1 MMGAMN
7 DYWTDCLDRLRALLP
22 AVQFERWIAPLELV
36 AAGDGGIHIRAP
48 NRMVVNWVRER
59 AMHVLQPLAE
69 EHFAP
74 GVSIEIATGENA
86 VSTKTTVHADAGLAA
101 DPAETAVRGPRP
113 TVHSTANAEP
123 GRRSDTLANG
133 TKRLAQRS
141 RSAGINP
148 SFTFANFVV
157 GKANQMARAAA
168 LQVSAS
174 PGSDYNPL
182 FVYGSTGLGKTHLMQ
197 AVGNALLAHNPDARV
212 RYVHAN
218 EYIGDVVKA
227 YQNRSFDEFKSYYRS
242 LDLLLID
249 DVHFFSGKEK
259 TQEEFFYA
267 FNYLIDEQKQ
277 VIITSDTLPKDIGGL
292 EERLVSRFG
301 YGLTVAVEPPELEMR
316 VAILLAKA
324 STESV
329 VIGQDVA
336 FFIARHIRSNVRELE
351 GALKRVLAYHRFSG
365 RPLDIESAKDALR
378 DVLASFNREP
388 PIEQIRKVVSE
399 YYGIRESELSG
410 TRKTRT
416 IVVPRQMAMSL
427 CRELTQKS
435 LPEIGENFGGRDHTT
450 VLHACRRIDGL
461 RREDTTVAQAFDTLV
476 RILRA

>member
-1 MMGAMN
+1 LKTPSASQMIRGMN
-7 DYWTDCLDRLRALLP
+7 DYWNDCLEQLRGHLP
-22 AVQFERWIAPLELV
+22 KVQFERWIAPLELV
-36 AAGDGGIHIRAP
+36 EAGDLGVHIRAP

-59 AMHVLQPLAE
+59 AMHVFGPLAE

-74 GVSIEIATGENA
+74 GVTVEIAARENL
-86 VSTKTTVHADAGLAA
+86 ADVAA
-101 DPAETAVRGPRP
+101 PAEAPGVSG
-113 TVHSTANAEP
+113 AEHVVDP
-123 GRRSDTLANG
+123 IVVVPSGGDRR
-133 TKRLAQRS
+133 RLTQRS
-141 RSAGINP
+141 RTAGINP
-148 SFTFANFVV
+148 VFTFDNFVV

-168 LQVSAS
+168 LQVAAN

-182 FVYGSTGLGKTHLMQ
+182 FVYGCTGLGKTHLMQ
-197 AVGNALLAHNPDARV
+197 AVGNALLSRDPDARV

-249 DVHFFSGKEK
+249 DIHFFSGKEK

-277 VIITSDTLPKDIGGL
+277 VIITSDTLPKDINGL

-301 YGLTVAVEPPELEMR
+301 YGLTVAIEPPELEMR

-324 STESV
+324 KAER
-329 VIGQDVA
+329 IDLGQDVA

-351 GALKRVLAYHRFSG
+351 GALKRVLAYNKFSG

-388 PIEQIRKVVSE
+388 PIEQIRKVVAE

-410 TRKTRT
+410 SRKTKT
-416 IVVPRQMAMSL
+416 VVVPRQMAMSL

-435 LPEIGENFGGRDHTT
+435 LPEIGEGFGGRDHTT
-450 VLHACRRIDGL
+450 VLHACRRIDAL
-461 RREDTTVAQAFDTLV
+461 RREDPAMGQAFDTLV
-476 RILRA
+476 RILRN

>member
-1 MMGAMN
+1 MN
-7 DYWTDCLDRLRALLP
+7 DYWHDCLERLREALP

-36 AAGDGGIHIRAP
+36 SAGDAGVQIRAP

-59 AMHVLQPLAE
+59 AMHVFGPVAE

-74 GVSIEIATGENA
+74 GVAVEIAVRDNTCEVGRAAATAAPVPGPSAKVTEDVPPTTEPKTATG
-86 VSTKTTVHADAGLAA
+86 
-101 DPAETAVRGPRP
+101 
-113 TVHSTANAEP
+113 
-123 GRRSDTLANG
+123 GRRLS
-133 TKRLAQRS
+133 QRS

-148 SFTFANFVV
+148 AFTFDNFVI

-168 LQVSAS
+168 VQVATN

-197 AVGNALLAHNPDARV
+197 AVGNALLARDPEARV

-227 YQNRSFDEFKSYYRS
+227 YQNRSFEEFKSYYRS

-277 VIITSDTLPKDIGGL
+277 VIITSDTLPKDISGL

-301 YGLTVAVEPPELEMR
+301 YGLTVAIEPPELEMR

-324 STESV
+324 KAEK
-329 VIGQDVA
+329 IELGNDVA
-336 FFIARHIRSNVRELE
+336 FFIARNIRSNVRELE
-351 GALKRVLAYHRFSG
+351 GALKRVLAFHRFNG
-365 RPLDIESAKDALR
+365 VPLDIESAKEALR

-388 PIEQIRKVVSE
+388 PVEQIRKAVAE

-416 IVVPRQMAMSL
+416 IVVPRQIAMSL
-427 CRELTQKS
+427 CRQLTQKS
-435 LPEIGENFGGRDHTT
+435 LPEIGEGFGGKDHTT
-450 VLHACRRIDGL
+450 VLHACRKVDQMRK
-461 RREDTTVAQAFDTLV
+461 EDTAVAQAFDTLV
-476 RILRA
+476 RILRN

>member
-1 MMGAMN
+1 LKARFAWQMIRGMN
-7 DYWTDCLDRLRALLP
+7 DYWNDCLEQLRGVLP
-22 AVQFERWIAPLELV
+22 KVQFERWIAPLELV
-36 AAGDGGIHIRAP
+36 SAGNLGVEIRAP

-59 AMHVLQPLAE
+59 AMHVFGPLAE

-74 GVSIEIATGENA
+74 GVPVQIAARE
-86 VSTKTTVHADAGLAA
+86 HAA
-101 DPAETAVRGPRP
+101 DPQAEQTDSASKASSPQ
-113 TVHSTANAEP
+113 
-123 GRRSDTLANG
+123 TLAIQDSQSVAPAAG
-133 TKRLAQRS
+133 ERRRLTQRS
-141 RSAGINP
+141 RSAGI
-148 SFTFANFVV
+148 SSAFTFDSFVV

-168 LQVSAS
+168 LQVAES

-182 FVYGSTGLGKTHLMQ
+182 FVYGCTGLGKTHLMQ
-197 AVGNALLAHNPDARV
+197 AVGNALLARDPNARV

-227 YQNRSFDEFKSYYRS
+227 YQNRSFDEFKQYYRS

-277 VIITSDTLPKDIGGL
+277 VIITSDTLPKDITGL

-301 YGLTVAVEPPELEMR
+301 YGLTVAIEPPELEMR

-324 STESV
+324 KAEKLEL
-329 VIGQDVA
+329 GQDVA

-351 GALKRVLAYHRFSG
+351 GALKRVVAFNKFSG
-365 RPLDIESAKDALR
+365 GELDIESAKLALR

-410 TRKTRT
+410 SRKTRT
-416 IVVPRQMAMSL
+416 IVVPRQIAMSL

-450 VLHACRRIDGL
+450 VLHACRRIDAL
-461 RREDTTVAQAFDTLV
+461 RREDSAIGQAFDTLV
-476 RILRA
+476 RILRN

>member
-1 MMGAMN
+1 MIRPMN
-7 DYWTDCLDRLRALLP
+7 DYWNDCLDNLRVSLP
-22 AVQFERWIAPLELV
+22 QVQFERWIAPLELV
-36 AAGDGGIHIRAP
+36 SASDLGVQILAP
-48 NRMVVNWVRER
+48 NRMVVNWIRER
-59 AMHVLQPLAE
+59 AMHVFKPLAE
-69 EHFAP
+69 QHFVP
-74 GVSIEIATGENA
+74 GVPVEIAARVTCDGDDAVAIEN
-86 VSTKTTVHADAGLAA
+86 KTEAEAPVRLVIPLDGAIPAATPA
-101 DPAETAVRGPRP
+101 DPAGEDRKDR
-113 TVHSTANAEP
+113 
-123 GRRSDTLANG
+123 
-133 TKRLAQRS
+133 RLAERS
-141 RSAGINP
+141 HSAGINA
-148 SFTFANFVV
+148 SHNFDHFVV

-168 LQVSAS
+168 LQVAAN

-182 FVYGSTGLGKTHLMQ
+182 FVYGCTGLGKTHLIQ
-197 AVGNALLAHNPDARV
+197 AVGNALLASNPVAKV

-277 VIITSDTLPKDIGGL
+277 VIITSDTLPKDINGL

-301 YGLTVAVEPPELEMR
+301 YGLTVAIEPPELEMR
-316 VAILLAKA
+316 VAILVAKA
-324 STESV
+324 RATRIEL
-329 VIGQDVA
+329 GNDVA

-351 GALKRVLAYHRFSG
+351 GALRRVLAYQRFSG

-388 PIEQIRKVVSE
+388 PIEQIRKAVAD

-410 TRKTRT
+410 TRKTKT
-416 IVVPRQMAMSL
+416 VVVPRQMAMSL

-435 LPEIGENFGGRDHTT
+435 LPEIGEGFGGRDHTT
-450 VLHACRRIDGL
+450 VLHACRRIDQL
-461 RREDTTVAQAFDTLV
+461 RKEQTTVSQAFDTLI
-476 RILRA
+476 RTLRN

>member
-1 MMGAMN
+1 MMRTME
-7 DYWTDCLDRLRALLP
+7 DYWQDCLDRLRDALP
-22 AVQFERWIAPLELV
+22 PVQFERWIAPLELV
-36 AAGDGGIHIRAP
+36 AAGDAGVQIRAP

-59 AMHVLQPLAE
+59 AMHVFGPVAE
-69 EHFAP
+69 EHFLP
-74 GVSIEIATGENA
+74 GVVVEIAVRDNSRDVRSTGP
-86 VSTKTTVHADAGLAA
+86 AA
-101 DPAETAVRGPRP
+101 PSAAATSETAAPAAGRGA
-113 TVHSTANAEP
+113 TSGNS
-123 GRRSDTLANG
+123 GRRLT
-133 TKRLAQRS
+133 QRS

-148 SFTFANFVV
+148 TFTFDNFVI

-168 LQVSAS
+168 VQVATN
-174 PGSDYNPL
+174 PGCDYNPL

-197 AVGNALLAHNPDARV
+197 AVGNALLAANPEARV

-227 YQNRSFDEFKSYYRS
+227 YQNRSFEEFKAYYRS

-277 VIITSDTLPKDIGGL
+277 VMITSDTLPKDISGL

-301 YGLTVAVEPPELEMR
+301 YGLTVAIEPPELEMR
-316 VAILLAKA
+316 VAILLGKAKA
-324 STESV
+324 EK
-329 VIGQDVA
+329 IELGNDVA

-351 GALKRVLAYHRFSG
+351 GALKRVLAFHRFNG
-365 RPLDIESAKDALR
+365 LPLNIESAKEALR

-388 PIEQIRKVVSE
+388 PVEQIRKVVAE

-416 IVVPRQMAMSL
+416 IVVPRQIAMSL
-427 CRELTQKS
+427 CRQLTQKS
-435 LPEIGENFGGRDHTT
+435 LPEIGEKFGGKDHTT
-450 VLHACRRIDGL
+450 VLHACRKVDQMRK
-461 RREDTTVAQAFDTLV
+461 EDSAVAQAFDTLV
-476 RILRA
+476 RILRN

>member
-1 MMGAMN
+1 MIQGMD
-7 DYWTDCLDRLRALLP
+7 DYWNDCLEQLRGALP
-22 AVQFERWIAPLELV
+22 KVQFERWIAPLELV
-36 AAGDGGIHIRAP
+36 SAGNRGVEIRAP

-59 AMHVLQPLAE
+59 AMHVFGPLAE

-74 GVSIEIATGENA
+74 GVSVQIAARDNPVDARAEAPSASSAAAAAVNGSSHA
-86 VSTKTTVHADAGLAA
+86 VSA
-101 DPAETAVRGPRP
+101 TASG
-113 TVHSTANAEP
+113 
-123 GRRSDTLANG
+123 GGKRRLT
-133 TKRLAQRS
+133 QRS

-148 SFTFANFVV
+148 VFTFDSFVV

-168 LQVSAS
+168 LQVAAN

-182 FVYGSTGLGKTHLMQ
+182 FVYGCTGLGKTHLMQ
-197 AVGNALLAHNPDARV
+197 AVGNALLAGAPEARV

-227 YQNRSFDEFKSYYRS
+227 YQNRAFDEFKQYYRS

-259 TQEEFFYA
+259 TQEEFFYT

-277 VIITSDTLPKDIGGL
+277 VIITSDTLPKDITGL

-301 YGLTVAVEPPELEMR
+301 YGLTVAIEPPELEMR

-324 STESV
+324 QAEKV
-329 VIGQDVA
+329 ELGQDVA

-351 GALKRVLAYHRFSG
+351 GALKRVLAYNKFSG
-365 RPLDIESAKDALR
+365 GDLDIESAKTALR

-388 PIEQIRKVVSE
+388 PLEQIRKVVSE

-410 TRKTRT
+410 SRKTRT
-416 IVVPRQMAMSL
+416 VVIPRQVAMSL

-435 LPEIGENFGGRDHTT
+435 LPEIGESFGGRDHTT
-450 VLHACRRIDGL
+450 VLHACRRIDAL
-461 RREDTTVAQAFDTLV
+461 RREDNTIGQAFDTLL
-476 RILRA
+476 RILRN

>member
-1 MMGAMN
+1 MN
-7 DYWTDCLDRLRALLP
+7 DYWNDCLEQLRGHLP
-22 AVQFERWIAPLELV
+22 KVQFERWIAPLELV
-36 AAGDGGIHIRAP
+36 EAGDLGVHIRAP

-59 AMHVLQPLAE
+59 AMHVFGPLAE

-74 GVSIEIATGENA
+74 GVTVEIAARENL
-86 VSTKTTVHADAGLAA
+86 ADVAA
-101 DPAETAVRGPRP
+101 PAEAPGVSG
-113 TVHSTANAEP
+113 AEHVVDP
-123 GRRSDTLANG
+123 IVVVPSGGDRR
-133 TKRLAQRS
+133 RLTQRS
-141 RSAGINP
+141 RTAGINP
-148 SFTFANFVV
+148 VLTFDNFVV

-168 LQVSAS
+168 LQVAAN

-182 FVYGSTGLGKTHLMQ
+182 FVYGCTGLGKTHLMQ
-197 AVGNALLAHNPDARV
+197 AVGNALLSRDPDARV

-249 DVHFFSGKEK
+249 DIHFFSGKEK

-277 VIITSDTLPKDIGGL
+277 VIITSDTLPKDINGL

-301 YGLTVAVEPPELEMR
+301 YGLTVAIEPPELEMR

-324 STESV
+324 KAER
-329 VIGQDVA
+329 IDLGQDVA

-351 GALKRVLAYHRFSG
+351 GALKRVLAYNKFSG

-388 PIEQIRKVVSE
+388 PIEQIRKVVAE

-410 TRKTRT
+410 SRKTKT
-416 IVVPRQMAMSL
+416 VVVPRQMAMSL

-435 LPEIGENFGGRDHTT
+435 LPEIGEGFGGRDHTT
-450 VLHACRRIDGL
+450 VLHACRRIDAL
-461 RREDTTVAQAFDTLV
+461 RREDPAKGQAFDTLV
-476 RILRA
+476 RILRN

>member
-1 MMGAMN
+1 LKAWPGSQMIARMN
-7 DYWTDCLDRLRALLP
+7 DYWNDCLEQLRGLLP
-22 AVQFERWIAPLELV
+22 KVQFDRWIAPLELV
-36 AAGDGGIHIRAP
+36 EAGDLGVHIRAP

-59 AMHVLQPLAE
+59 AMHVFGPLAE
-69 EHFAP
+69 VHFVP
-74 GVSIEIATGENA
+74 GVRVEIAARENTA
-86 VSTKTTVHADAGLAA
+86 SQDGPAPKQPPAHPGV
-101 DPAETAVRGPRP
+101 DPIVVVP
-113 TVHSTANAEP
+113 SP
-123 GRRSDTLANG
+123 GDRR
-133 TKRLAQRS
+133 RLPQRS
-141 RSAGINP
+141 RTAAINP
-148 SFTFANFVV
+148 IFTFDNFVV

-168 LQVSAS
+168 LQVAAN

-182 FVYGSTGLGKTHLMQ
+182 FVYGCTGLGKTHLMQ
-197 AVGNALLAHNPDARV
+197 AVGNALLSRDRDARV

-249 DVHFFSGKEK
+249 DIHFFSGKEK

-277 VIITSDTLPKDIGGL
+277 VIITSDTLPKDINGL

-301 YGLTVAVEPPELEMR
+301 YGLTVAIEPPELEMR

-324 STESV
+324 KVEN
-329 VIGQDVA
+329 IDLGQDVA

-351 GALKRVLAYHRFSG
+351 GALKRVLAFNKFSG

-388 PIEQIRKVVSE
+388 PIEQIRKVVAE

-410 TRKTRT
+410 SRKTKT
-416 IVVPRQMAMSL
+416 VVVPRQMAMSL

-435 LPEIGENFGGRDHTT
+435 LPEIGEGFGGRDHTT
-450 VLHACRRIDGL
+450 VLHACRRIDVL
-461 RREDTTVAQAFDTLV
+461 RREDATMNQAFDTLV
-476 RILRA
+476 RILRN

>member
-1 MMGAMN
+1 MIRGMN
-7 DYWTDCLDRLRALLP
+7 DYWNDCLEQLRGHLP
-22 AVQFERWIAPLELV
+22 KVQFERWIAPLELV
-36 AAGDGGIHIRAP
+36 EAGDLGVHIRAP

-59 AMHVLQPLAE
+59 AMHVFGPLAE

-74 GVSIEIATGENA
+74 GVTVEIAARENL
-86 VSTKTTVHADAGLAA
+86 ADVAA
-101 DPAETAVRGPRP
+101 PAEAPGVSG
-113 TVHSTANAEP
+113 AEHVVDP
-123 GRRSDTLANG
+123 IVVVPSGGDRR
-133 TKRLAQRS
+133 RLTQRS
-141 RSAGINP
+141 RTAGINP
-148 SFTFANFVV
+148 VFTFDNFVV

-168 LQVSAS
+168 LQVAAN

-182 FVYGSTGLGKTHLMQ
+182 FVYGCTGLGKTHLMQ
-197 AVGNALLAHNPDARV
+197 AVGNALLSRDPDARV

-249 DVHFFSGKEK
+249 DIHFFSGKEK

-277 VIITSDTLPKDIGGL
+277 VIITSDTLPKDINGL

-301 YGLTVAVEPPELEMR
+301 YGLTVAIEPPELEMR

-324 STESV
+324 KAER
-329 VIGQDVA
+329 IDLGQDVA

-351 GALKRVLAYHRFSG
+351 GALKRVLAYNKFSG

-388 PIEQIRKVVSE
+388 PIEQIRKVVAE

-410 TRKTRT
+410 SRKTKT
-416 IVVPRQMAMSL
+416 VVVPRQMAMSL

-435 LPEIGENFGGRDHTT
+435 LPEIGEGFGGRDHTT
-450 VLHACRRIDGL
+450 VLHACRRIDAL
-461 RREDTTVAQAFDTLV
+461 RREDPAMGQAFDTLV
-476 RILRA
+476 RILRN

>member
-1 MMGAMN
+1 MIRGMN
-7 DYWTDCLDRLRALLP
+7 DYWNDCLEQLRGHLP
-22 AVQFERWIAPLELV
+22 KVQFDRWIAPLELV
-36 AAGDGGIHIRAP
+36 EAGDLGVHIRAP

-59 AMHVLQPLAE
+59 AMHVFGPLAE
-69 EHFAP
+69 EHFVP
-74 GVSIEIATGENA
+74 GVRVEIAAREN
-86 VSTKTTVHADAGLAA
+86 
-101 DPAETAVRGPRP
+101 P
-113 TVHSTANAEP
+113 P
-123 GRRSDTLANG
+123 GRDEPAATSGYAASQQPIAPIVVVPSSGERRRTP
-133 TKRLAQRS
+133 QRS
-141 RSAGINP
+141 KAAAINP
-148 SFTFANFVV
+148 VFTFDNFVV

-168 LQVSAS
+168 LQVAAN

-182 FVYGSTGLGKTHLMQ
+182 FVYGCTGLGKTHLMQ
-197 AVGNALLAHNPDARV
+197 AVGNALLSRDRDARV

-249 DVHFFSGKEK
+249 DIHFFSGKEK

-277 VIITSDTLPKDIGGL
+277 VIITSDTLPKDINGL

-301 YGLTVAVEPPELEMR
+301 YGLTVAIEPPELEMR

-324 STESV
+324 KAES
-329 VIGQDVA
+329 IELGQDVA

-351 GALKRVLAYHRFSG
+351 GALKRVLAFNKFSG

-388 PIEQIRKVVSE
+388 PIEQIRKVVAE

-410 TRKTRT
+410 SRKTKT
-416 IVVPRQMAMSL
+416 VVVPRQMAMSL

-435 LPEIGENFGGRDHTT
+435 LPEIGEGFGGRDHTT
-450 VLHACRRIDGL
+450 VLHACRRIDAL
-461 RREDTTVAQAFDTLV
+461 KREDAAMGQAFDTLI
-476 RILRA
+476 RILRN

>member
-1 MMGAMN
+1 MN
-7 DYWTDCLDRLRALLP
+7 DYWHDCLERLREALP

-36 AAGDGGIHIRAP
+36 SAGDAGVHIRAP

-59 AMHVLQPLAE
+59 AMHVFGPVAE

-74 GVSIEIATGENA
+74 GVAVEIAVRDNTCEVGRAAATAAPVPGPSAKVTEDVPPTTEPKTATG
-86 VSTKTTVHADAGLAA
+86 
-101 DPAETAVRGPRP
+101 
-113 TVHSTANAEP
+113 
-123 GRRSDTLANG
+123 GRRLS
-133 TKRLAQRS
+133 QRS

-148 SFTFANFVV
+148 AFTFDNFVI

-168 LQVSAS
+168 VQVATN

-197 AVGNALLAHNPDARV
+197 AVGNALLARDPEARV

-227 YQNRSFDEFKSYYRS
+227 YQNRSFEEFKSYYRS

-277 VIITSDTLPKDIGGL
+277 VIITSDTLPKDISGL

-301 YGLTVAVEPPELEMR
+301 YGLTVAIEPPELEMR

-324 STESV
+324 KAEK
-329 VIGQDVA
+329 IELGNDVA
-336 FFIARHIRSNVRELE
+336 FFIARNIRSNVRELE
-351 GALKRVLAYHRFSG
+351 GALKRVLAFHRFNG
-365 RPLDIESAKDALR
+365 VPLDIESAKEALR

-388 PIEQIRKVVSE
+388 PVEQIRKAVAE

-416 IVVPRQMAMSL
+416 IVVPRQIAMSL
-427 CRELTQKS
+427 CRQLTQKS
-435 LPEIGENFGGRDHTT
+435 LPEIGEGFGGKDHTT
-450 VLHACRRIDGL
+450 VLHACRKVDQMRK
-461 RREDTTVAQAFDTLV
+461 EDTAVAQAFDTLV
-476 RILRA
+476 RILRN

>member
-1 MMGAMN
+1 MIRGMN
-7 DYWTDCLDRLRALLP
+7 DYWNDCLERLRGHLP
-22 AVQFERWIAPLELV
+22 KVQFERWIAPLELV
-36 AAGDGGIHIRAP
+36 EAGNLGVQIRAP

-59 AMHVLQPLAE
+59 AMHVFGPLAE
-69 EHFAP
+69 EHFMP
-74 GVSIEIATGENA
+74 GVLVEIAARDNPVADEAAPTA
-86 VSTKTTVHADAGLAA
+86 TVPEDPSMAPIVVVPSAG
-101 DPAETAVRGPRP
+101 D
-113 TVHSTANAEP
+113 
-123 GRRSDTLANG
+123 RRRMS
-133 TKRLAQRS
+133 QRS

-148 SFTFANFVV
+148 VFTFDNFVV

-168 LQVSAS
+168 LQVAAN

-182 FVYGSTGLGKTHLMQ
+182 FVYGCTGLGKTHLMQ
-197 AVGNALLAHNPDARV
+197 AVGNALLSRDPDARV

-277 VIITSDTLPKDIGGL
+277 VIITSDTLPKDISGL

-301 YGLTVAVEPPELEMR
+301 YGLTVAIEPPELEMR

-324 STESV
+324 KAEK
-329 VIGQDVA
+329 IELGQDVA

-351 GALKRVLAYHRFSG
+351 GALKRVLAYNKFSG

-410 TRKTRT
+410 SRKTKT
-416 IVVPRQMAMSL
+416 VVVPRQMAMSL

-435 LPEIGENFGGRDHTT
+435 LPEIGEGFGGRDHTT
-450 VLHACRRIDGL
+450 VLHACRRIEAL
-461 RREDTTVAQAFDTLV
+461 RREDSALGQAFDTLV
-476 RILRA
+476 RILRN

>member
-1 MMGAMN
+1 MKTPSASQMIRGMN
-7 DYWTDCLDRLRALLP
+7 DYWNDCLEQLRGHLP
-22 AVQFERWIAPLELV
+22 KVQFERWIAPLELV
-36 AAGDGGIHIRAP
+36 EAGDLGVHIRAP

-59 AMHVLQPLAE
+59 AMHVFGPLAE

-74 GVSIEIATGENA
+74 GVTVEIAARENL
-86 VSTKTTVHADAGLAA
+86 ADVAA
-101 DPAETAVRGPRP
+101 PAEAPGVSG
-113 TVHSTANAEP
+113 AEHVVDP
-123 GRRSDTLANG
+123 IVVVPSGGDRR
-133 TKRLAQRS
+133 RLTQRS
-141 RSAGINP
+141 RTAGINP
-148 SFTFANFVV
+148 VFTFDNFVV

-168 LQVSAS
+168 LQVAAN

-182 FVYGSTGLGKTHLMQ
+182 FVYGCTGLGKTHLMQ
-197 AVGNALLAHNPDARV
+197 AVGNALLSRDPDARV

-249 DVHFFSGKEK
+249 DIHFFSGKEK

-277 VIITSDTLPKDIGGL
+277 VIITSDTLPKDINGL

-301 YGLTVAVEPPELEMR
+301 YGLTVAIEPPELEMR

-324 STESV
+324 KAER
-329 VIGQDVA
+329 IDLGQDVA

-351 GALKRVLAYHRFSG
+351 GALKRVLAYNKFSG

-388 PIEQIRKVVSE
+388 PIEQIRKVVAE

-410 TRKTRT
+410 SRKTKT
-416 IVVPRQMAMSL
+416 VVVPRQMAMSL

-435 LPEIGENFGGRDHTT
+435 LPEIGEGFGGRDHTT
-450 VLHACRRIDGL
+450 VLHACRRIDAL
-461 RREDTTVAQAFDTLV
+461 RREDPAMGQAFDTLV
-476 RILRA
+476 RILRN

>member
-1 MMGAMN
+1 MIRGMN
-7 DYWTDCLDRLRALLP
+7 DYWNDCLERLRGHLP
-22 AVQFERWIAPLELV
+22 KVQFERWIAPLELV
-36 AAGDGGIHIRAP
+36 EAGNLGVQIRAP

-59 AMHVLQPLAE
+59 AMHVFGPLAE
-69 EHFAP
+69 EHFMP
-74 GVSIEIATGENA
+74 GVLVEIAARDNPVADEAAPTA
-86 VSTKTTVHADAGLAA
+86 TVPEDPSMAPIVVVPSAG
-101 DPAETAVRGPRP
+101 D
-113 TVHSTANAEP
+113 
-123 GRRSDTLANG
+123 RRRMS
-133 TKRLAQRS
+133 QRS

-148 SFTFANFVV
+148 VFTFDNFVV

-168 LQVSAS
+168 LQVAAN

-182 FVYGSTGLGKTHLMQ
+182 FVYGCTGLGKTHLMQ
-197 AVGNALLAHNPDARV
+197 AVGNALLSRDPDARV

-277 VIITSDTLPKDIGGL
+277 VIITSDTLPKDISGL

-301 YGLTVAVEPPELEMR
+301 YGLTVAIEPPELEMR

-324 STESV
+324 KAEK
-329 VIGQDVA
+329 IELGQDVA
-336 FFIARHIRSNVRELE
+336 FFIARHIRSDVRELE
-351 GALKRVLAYHRFSG
+351 GALKRVLAYNKFSG

-410 TRKTRT
+410 SRKTKT
-416 IVVPRQMAMSL
+416 VVVPRQMAMSL

-435 LPEIGENFGGRDHTT
+435 LPEVGEGFGGRDHTT
-450 VLHACRRIDGL
+450 VLHACRRIEAL
-461 RREDTTVAQAFDTLV
+461 RREDSALGQAFDTLV
-476 RILRA
+476 RILRN

>member
-1 MMGAMN
+1 MIRGMN
-7 DYWTDCLDRLRALLP
+7 DYWNDCLDRLRGHLP
-22 AVQFERWIAPLELV
+22 KVQFERWIAPLELV
-36 AAGDGGIHIRAP
+36 EAGNLGVQIRAP

-59 AMHVLQPLAE
+59 AMHVFGPLAE
-69 EHFAP
+69 EHFMP
-74 GVSIEIATGENA
+74 GVQVEIAARENPVADEA
-86 VSTKTTVHADAGLAA
+86 VPAAAAAVPEDPSMAPIVVVPSAG
-101 DPAETAVRGPRP
+101 D
-113 TVHSTANAEP
+113 
-123 GRRSDTLANG
+123 RR
-133 TKRLAQRS
+133 RLSQRS

-148 SFTFANFVV
+148 VFTFDNFVV

-168 LQVSAS
+168 LQVAAN

-182 FVYGSTGLGKTHLMQ
+182 FVYGCTGLGKTHLMQ
-197 AVGNALLAHNPDARV
+197 AVGNALLSRDPDARV

-277 VIITSDTLPKDIGGL
+277 VIITSDTLPKDISGL

-301 YGLTVAVEPPELEMR
+301 YGLTVAIEPPELEMR

-324 STESV
+324 KAEN
-329 VIGQDVA
+329 IELGQDVA

-351 GALKRVLAYHRFSG
+351 GALKRVLAYNKFSG

-410 TRKTRT
+410 SRKTKT
-416 IVVPRQMAMSL
+416 VVVPRQMAMSL

-435 LPEIGENFGGRDHTT
+435 LPEIGEGFGGRDHTT
-450 VLHACRRIDGL
+450 VLHACRRIEAL
-461 RREDTTVAQAFDTLV
+461 RREDSALGQAFDTLV
-476 RILRA
+476 RILRN

>member
-1 MMGAMN
+1 MIRVMD
-7 DYWTDCLDRLRALLP
+7 DYWNDCLEQLRNMLP
-22 AVQFERWIAPLELV
+22 KVQFERWIAPLELMQ
-36 AAGDGGIHIRAP
+36 AGDSGVHIRAP

-59 AMHVLQPLAE
+59 AMHVFGPLAE

-74 GVSIEIATGENA
+74 GVAVEIAARDNPSADIDAAPAGA
-86 VSTKTTVHADAGLAA
+86 VPDKTPPPAPVAANPPAAG
-101 DPAETAVRGPRP
+101 D
-113 TVHSTANAEP
+113 
-123 GRRSDTLANG
+123 RR
-133 TKRLAQRS
+133 RLSQRS

-148 SFTFANFVV
+148 AFTFDNFVV

-168 LQVSAS
+168 LQVAAN

-182 FVYGSTGLGKTHLMQ
+182 FVYGCTGLGKTHLMQ
-197 AVGNALLAHNPDARV
+197 AVGNALLAGKPESRV

-277 VIITSDTLPKDIGGL
+277 VIITSDTLPKDISGL

-301 YGLTVAVEPPELEMR
+301 YGLTVAIEPPELEMR

-324 STESV
+324 EAEKIV
-329 VIGQDVA
+329 LGQDVA

-351 GALKRVLAYHRFSG
+351 GALKRVLAFNRFSG
-365 RPLDIESAKDALR
+365 GALDIESAKLALR

-416 IVVPRQMAMSL
+416 VVVPRQVAMSL

-435 LPEIGENFGGRDHTT
+435 LPEIGEGFGGRDHTT
-450 VLHACRRIDGL
+450 VLHACRRIDAL
-461 RREDTTVAQAFDTLV
+461 RREDSTIGQAFDTLV
-476 RILRA
+476 RILRN

>member
-1 MMGAMN
+1 MKASLAWQMIRGMD
-7 DYWTDCLDRLRALLP
+7 DYWTDCLEQLRSLLP
-22 AVQFERWIAPLELV
+22 KVQFDRWIAPLELV
-36 AAGDGGIHIRAP
+36 QAGNLGVQIRAP
-48 NRMVVNWVRER
+48 NRMVVNWVRDR
-59 AMHVLQPLAE
+59 AMHVFEPLAE
-69 EHFAP
+69 QHFAP
-74 GVSIEIATGENA
+74 GVKVEIAARDNLPGADEQA
-86 VSTKTTVHADAGLAA
+86 PMAQPKHAEDVV
-101 DPAETAVRGPRP
+101 DPIVVAPLG
-113 TVHSTANAEP
+113 
-123 GRRSDTLANG
+123 GDRR
-133 TKRLAQRS
+133 RLTQRS

-148 SFTFANFVV
+148 TFTFDNFVV

-168 LQVSAS
+168 LQVAAN

-182 FVYGSTGLGKTHLMQ
+182 FVYGCTGLGKTHLMQ
-197 AVGNALLAHNPDARV
+197 AVGNALLSANRDARV

-249 DVHFFSGKEK
+249 DIHFFSGKEK

-277 VIITSDTLPKDIGGL
+277 VIITSDTLPKEINGL

-301 YGLTVAVEPPELEMR
+301 YGLTVAIEPPELEMR

-324 STESV
+324 KAENV
-329 VIGQDVA
+329 ELGQDVA

-351 GALKRVLAYHRFSG
+351 GALKRVLAFNRFSG
-365 RPLDIESAKDALR
+365 SPLGIESAKDALR

-388 PIEQIRKVVSE
+388 PIEQIRKVVAE

-410 TRKTRT
+410 SRKTKT
-416 IVVPRQMAMSL
+416 VVVPRQMAMSL

-435 LPEIGENFGGRDHTT
+435 LPEIGEGFGGRDHTT
-450 VLHACRRIDGL
+450 VLHACRRIDAL
-461 RREDTTVAQAFDTLV
+461 RREDATMGQAFDTLV
-476 RILRA
+476 RILRN

>member
-1 MMGAMN
+1 MMRRMN
-7 DYWTDCLDRLRALLP
+7 DYWHDCLERLREALP

-36 AAGDGGIHIRAP
+36 SAGDAGVQIRAP

-59 AMHVLQPLAE
+59 AMHVFGPVAE

-74 GVSIEIATGENA
+74 GVAVEIAVRDNTCEVGRAAATAAPVPGPSAKVTEDVPPTTEPKTATG
-86 VSTKTTVHADAGLAA
+86 
-101 DPAETAVRGPRP
+101 
-113 TVHSTANAEP
+113 
-123 GRRSDTLANG
+123 GRRLS
-133 TKRLAQRS
+133 QRS

-148 SFTFANFVV
+148 AFTFDNFVI

-168 LQVSAS
+168 VQVATN

-197 AVGNALLAHNPDARV
+197 AVGNALLARDPEARV

-227 YQNRSFDEFKSYYRS
+227 YQNRSFEEFKSYYRS

-277 VIITSDTLPKDIGGL
+277 VIITSDTLPKDISGL

-301 YGLTVAVEPPELEMR
+301 YGLTVAIEPPELEMR

-324 STESV
+324 KAEK
-329 VIGQDVA
+329 IELGNDVA
-336 FFIARHIRSNVRELE
+336 FFIARNIRSNVRELE
-351 GALKRVLAYHRFSG
+351 GALKRVLAFHRFNG
-365 RPLDIESAKDALR
+365 VPLDIESAKEALR

-388 PIEQIRKVVSE
+388 PVEQIRKAVAE

-416 IVVPRQMAMSL
+416 IVVPRQIAMSL
-427 CRELTQKS
+427 CRQLTQKS
-435 LPEIGENFGGRDHTT
+435 LPEIGEGFGGKDHTT
-450 VLHACRRIDGL
+450 VLHACRKVDQMRK
-461 RREDTTVAQAFDTLV
+461 EDTAVAQAFDTLV
-476 RILRA
+476 RILRN